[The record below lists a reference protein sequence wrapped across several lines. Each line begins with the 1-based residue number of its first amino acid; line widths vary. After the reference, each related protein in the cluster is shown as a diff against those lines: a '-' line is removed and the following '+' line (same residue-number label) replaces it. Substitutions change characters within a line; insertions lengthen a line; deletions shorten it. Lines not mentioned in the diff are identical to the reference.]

1 MSKQRKKKAK
11 SDKINCSQD
20 EILTKNKH
28 KMLVSKEMF
37 VESFNLVKDEYFE
50 LEKVDLIDYQ
60 KFFDC

>member
-37 VESFNLVKDEYFE
+37 VESFNLVKDEYFL

-60 KFFDC
+60 KFDC

>member
-1 MSKQRKKKAK
+1 MLGE
-11 SDKINCSQD
+11 D

-60 KFFDC
+60 KFDC